1 MGSRVRVPY
10 APQSYEAKSR
20 KVLKFNTL
28 GLFCFQTFPIKSRR
42 MAQLAL
48 AYPLDF
54 LKDWK
59 VQRFGFVFA
68 DSQYFA

>member
-1 MGSRVRVPY
+1 
-10 APQSYEAKSR
+10 
-20 KVLKFNTL
+20 
-28 GLFCFQTFPIKSRR
+28 

-54 LKDWK
+54 LEPKK
-59 VQRFGFVFA
+59 VQRFSSVFA